1 MASPTY
7 RDLFPDETV
16 ERLTDEVS
24 ELEVMM
30 PKTKEFILLWL
41 REKAKRAKVQ
51 NSPKELPLYRSAVLA
66 DNIAQA
72 IRGEVFP
79 DFDVQYMD
87 FLYRSCTRNNFSLNS
102 LLRLSEY
109 LNEKQS
115 LFELSRLS
123 EHLLDNEMID
133 AVMNILREEPKEE
146 WYENII
152 ADCEDSVLVR
162 KYYASVFGVNENEVL
177 PISEVIK
184 DLKQGDM
191 LRVVLGEGA
200 PEETIAYVKAV
211 KDKKGLPMHI
221 FAHEALDN
229 KGLEYFTV
237 GVNEGKFIPI
247 VKENALSGLE
257 NIILMIKQSVDF
269 SDSVYLDKPSVED
282 ISERYEAA
290 KISNPNEF
298 MKSIDKIF
306 KAMEKNKR
314 WSLGQ
319 GNVGKTMAS
328 APAYAKFKVLRM
340 RMTQFELTG
349 EFSMSAKKALEMA
362 QEEDRLQ
369 QDFIVS
375 VFSSMREFANIQ
387 TMAIQETGNE
397 RTETNEPKVSKQP
410 EQDVKKQTAEL

>member
-211 KDKKGLPMHI
+211 KDKK
-221 FAHEALDN
+221 
-229 KGLEYFTV
+229 K
-237 GVNEGKFIPI
+237 
-247 VKENALSGLE
+247 
-257 NIILMIKQSVDF
+257 
-269 SDSVYLDKPSVED
+269 
-282 ISERYEAA
+282 
-290 KISNPNEF
+290 
-298 MKSIDKIF
+298 
-306 KAMEKNKR
+306 
-314 WSLGQ
+314 
-319 GNVGKTMAS
+319 
-328 APAYAKFKVLRM
+328 
-340 RMTQFELTG
+340 
-349 EFSMSAKKALEMA
+349 
-362 QEEDRLQ
+362 
-369 QDFIVS
+369 
-375 VFSSMREFANIQ
+375 
-387 TMAIQETGNE
+387 
-397 RTETNEPKVSKQP
+397 
-410 EQDVKKQTAEL
+410 